1 MRRKL
6 RHGGSW
12 TLGRGDR
19 GRRRSQEESV
29 GAGEQQTRG
38 RGEAGGPEPS
48 FNRGV
53 CTPGPGLGLPPHHH
67 TCLSR
72 SLWVTPRG
80 SVAKWGGA
88 KLPGSSV
95 NLRGGWGGPEACSG
109 PSHPPAGGPRWPA
122 LQPDLSAPAQ
132 QLPCRPCS
140 PPGEGLSSS
149 LSGVGAW

>member
-1 MRRKL
+1 MEAAGHLARGTEAGDSHRRSPREL
-6 RHGGSW
+6 ESSRHGGV
-12 TLGRGDR
+12 GR
-19 GRRRSQEESV
+19 QEAQSP
-29 GAGEQQTRG
+29 ALT
-38 RGEAGGPEPS
+38 
-48 FNRGV
+48 GV
-53 CTPGPGLGLPPHHH
+53 CAPWGLGWASPPHHH

-80 SVAKWGGA
+80 SVAKWGGV

-95 NLRGGWGGPEACSG
+95 SLWGGWGGPEACSG

-132 QLPCRPCS
+132 QLPGRPCS

-149 LSGVGAW
+149 LSGVVAW